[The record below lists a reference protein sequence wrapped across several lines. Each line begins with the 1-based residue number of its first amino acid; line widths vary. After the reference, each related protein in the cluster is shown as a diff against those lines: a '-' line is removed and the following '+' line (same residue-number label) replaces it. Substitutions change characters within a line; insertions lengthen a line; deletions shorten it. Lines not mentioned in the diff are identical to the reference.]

1 MARKKKFKD
10 VKIVN
15 FKMELEQYEKL
26 EKRVPS
32 VSEFFRKTADH
43 FLESSSNL
51 HELEMQKEAMQME
64 MEELIFNIDVINEK
78 IKEIKE
84 NQKKNDKNK
93 EIKAHILEVIQT
105 VIGNEYQGLGITKD
119 RLDAINHNQISN
131 IELQKLVSD
140 NNIRVIGA
148 GEKLTSRMIEPTPAP
163 ASSPAPAQTEN
174 DDDAI
179 TQLVVQFKQQLN
191 KVNAQNPFTNFS
203 AKEYLKQY
211 EKQYQARCRKKDIDF
226 TKFKE
231 SVLN

>member
-64 MEELIFNIDVINEK
+64 MEELTFNIDVINEK

-93 EIKAHILEVIQT
+93 EIKAHILDIIQT
-105 VIGNEYQGLGITKD
+105 VIANEYQGLGITKD

-131 IELQKLVSD
+131 MELQKLVND

-148 GEKLTSRMIEPTPAP
+148 GEKTTSRIIEPTPA
-163 ASSPAPAQTEN
+163 PAPAQTEN

-179 TQLVVQFKQQLN
+179 TQLVVQFKQQMN
-191 KVNAQNPFTNFS
+191 KMNAQNPFTNFS
-203 AKEYLKQY
+203 AKEYLQQY
-211 EKQYQARCRKKDIDF
+211 EKQYQARCRQKDIDYSQ
-226 TKFKE
+226 FKE
-231 SVLN
+231 LVLN